1 MKQLIGGIT
10 GALITGVAILGWN
23 GPAASG
29 EAFLADAQAR
39 GPVQLVSDGELTP
52 AAVMD
57 REAALTAMNV
67 TCEPGQRA
75 VVRRVPAV
83 AASTMD
89 VACVSQ
95 DDDLVGLPAQQRFAT
110 LSPASRV
117 RAVPVDYSAPR
128 VASRQAPRGYDRAP
142 VREIEPRRSW
152 KKRAL
157 VIGGSAGAG
166 AGIGALAGGKKGAL
180 IGAAI
185 GGGAGTLY
193 EVVKH

>member
-1 MKQLIGGIT
+1 MKTLIGGIA

-23 GPAASG
+23 GQGAGG
-29 EAFLADAQAR
+29 EASWAGAQAR
-39 GPVQLVSDGELTP
+39 GPVLQDAEQGATP

-57 REAALTAMNV
+57 SESAALNV

-75 VVRRVPAV
+75 TIRRLPGV
-83 AASTMD
+83 AGMTTET
-89 VACVSQ
+89 ACVG
-95 DDDLVGLPAQQRFAT
+95 DDTMAT
-110 LSPASRV
+110 LADTRAFAPVQPFERA
-117 RAVPVDYSAPR
+117 RAVPVAYSAPR
-128 VASRQAPRGYDRAP
+128 VLPARSARDDDYAPSRR
-142 VREIEPRRSW
+142 VEPRRSW

-166 AGIGALAGGKKGAL
+166 AGVGALAGGKKGAL